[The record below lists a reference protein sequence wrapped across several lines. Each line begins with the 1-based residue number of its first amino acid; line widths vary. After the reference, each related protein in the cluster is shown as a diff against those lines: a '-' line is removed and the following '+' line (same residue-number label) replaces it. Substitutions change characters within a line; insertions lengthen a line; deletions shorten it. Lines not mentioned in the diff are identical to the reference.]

1 MSFIVNFEKKKKIVD
16 TTYQMAKDNWTQRA
30 EEKCD
35 KKIQI
40 NKYQCI

>member
-1 MSFIVNFEKKKKIVD
+1 MSFIVNFGKKKKKEIVD

-35 KKIQI
+35 KK
-40 NKYQCI
+40 NTN